1 MHNLIYPAK
10 PDEYNRS
17 ESTNLVVEMTANLL
31 QQALNGHRLFFYAE
45 INFS

>member
-17 ESTNLVVEMTANLL
+17 ESTNIVVETAANLL
-31 QQALNGHRLFFYAE
+31 QHGLNGYRLFFYAE